1 MRKRGKNEQ
10 NVQIYFFWRDAFHIF
25 FLFFVDLMQKFKIMY
40 MIHVKKVASKFP
52 L

>member
-10 NVQIYFFWRDAFHIF
+10 HVQIF
-25 FLFFVDLMQKFKIMY
+25 FLERCLSHFLFVFVDLMQKFKYCI